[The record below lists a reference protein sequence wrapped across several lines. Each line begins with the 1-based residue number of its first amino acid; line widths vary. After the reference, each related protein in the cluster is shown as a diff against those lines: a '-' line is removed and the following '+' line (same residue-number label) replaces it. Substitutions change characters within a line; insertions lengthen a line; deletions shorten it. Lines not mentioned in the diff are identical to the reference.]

1 MTPTMRLRAVGG
13 TSLLVELDS
22 LASVLGAQS
31 LLRMQDLPGILEIVA
46 AARTV
51 LVTCD
56 SPAAVR
62 EVRAL
67 LAGPPPAHHGL
78 PPGTRHT
85 IKTRYDG
92 ADLIEASRLTGLSIE
107 AMVSWHSGQRW
118 TAAFG
123 GFAPGFMYLT
133 PAHHPLNVPRHASPR
148 TIVPAGSVA
157 VGGEFSAVY
166 PGPSPGGWQLLG
178 RCADVLWD
186 PDAASPAL
194 IQPGDSVRFAPVRN
208 LITIGEGRPP
218 APPHP
223 VPLSVPQPAQP
234 PVRGAPSTA
243 NGLLVVSAGP
253 FTTVQ
258 DLGRPGFA
266 HLGVTASGALDRAG
280 LRRANRMAGNP
291 CPAPGAAGL
300 EIVMGGLRLQAAGS
314 QILAVSGSGVRL
326 SITSSGGTLR
336 SAPANAPFLLR
347 DGETLAIHT
356 ADKPISLRST
366 LAVRGGIDL
375 PPVLGSRATDVLSG
389 LGPEVVGAGMFL
401 PVAPSTAIVG
411 FPEEAPPPPPE
422 ITELRFTPGPR
433 HDWFTHSS
441 LAGFER
447 RLWLASAS
455 SNRIGLRLDSGMP
468 GDKGLER
475 TRAAKGMELPSEGM
489 AKGGIQVPPSGQPV
503 LFLADHPVTGG
514 YPVLGVVFAA
524 DLDKAA
530 ALLPGAMVRF
540 RLVGGAGTRTSWTGW
555 TLAT

>member
-1 MTPTMRLRAVGG
+1 MRLHAVGG
-13 TSLLVELDS
+13 CSLLVELDS

-31 LLRMQDLPGILEIVA
+31 LLRGQDLPGVRDIVA

-62 EVRAL
+62 AVRAL
-67 LAGPPPAHHGL
+67 LAGPPPEGQGL
-78 PPGTRHT
+78 LPGTRHT
-85 IKTRYDG
+85 IQTRYDG
-92 ADLIEASRLTGLSIE
+92 ADLTEASRLAGLSVE
-107 AMVSWHSGQRW
+107 ALVSWHSGQRW

-133 PAHHPLNVPRHASPR
+133 PDKHPLSIPRHASPR

-194 IQPGDSVRFAPVRN
+194 IQPGDSVRFAPVRS
-208 LITIGEGRPP
+208 LVRIGAGRAP
-218 APPHP
+218 AAPHP
-223 VPLSVPQPAQP
+223 VPP
-234 PVRGAPSTA
+234 PVPHPAPGPPSTA
-243 NGLLVVSAGP
+243 NGLLAVSAGP

-291 CPAPGAAGL
+291 FPAPGAAGL
-300 EIVMGGLRLQAAGS
+300 EIVMGGLRLQAVGS
-314 QILAVSGSGVRL
+314 QILAVAGSGVRL
-326 SITSSGGTLR
+326 SITSPGGSLR

-347 DGETLAIHT
+347 DGETVAIHT
-356 ADKPISLRST
+356 ADKPTSLRST

-389 LGPEVVGAGMFL
+389 LGPEVVGTGMFL
-401 PVAPSTAIVG
+401 PVAPSAGIVG

-433 HDWFTHSS
+433 HDWFTLSS

-447 RLWLASAS
+447 RLWLAGGS
-455 SNRIGLRLDSGMP
+455 SNRIGLRLDPGAP

-475 TRAAKGMELPSEGM
+475 TRAAKGLELPSEGM
-489 AKGGIQVPPSGQPV
+489 AKGAIQVPPSGQPV

-514 YPVLGVVFAA
+514 YPVLGVVVAA

-530 ALLPGAMVRF
+530 ALLPGAKVRF
-540 RLVGGAGTRTSWTGW
+540 SRVGGAGTRTGPTRWD
-555 TLAT
+555 